1 MYRNS
6 IEKLKLW
13 KEDIERKPLILKGAR
28 QVGKTYL
35 LKEFAKNYYKN
46 FVYINFDTEEQIKDI
61 FKKSKD
67 PQRIITELSL
77 VKDLKIEPKHTL
89 IIFDEVQECPEALN
103 SLKYF
108 YDTLSAGTYKL
119 SRLIKHVFIIYSLP
133 FFCPAAAVFFRFHGF
148 Y

>member
-1 MYRNS
+1 MYRNA

-108 YDTLSAGTYKL
+108 YEEANQYHITAAG
-119 SRLIKHVFIIYSLP
+119 SLLGTSLAKP
-133 FFCPAAAVFFRFHGF
+133 KSYPVGMVDIVTAL
-148 Y
+148 